1 MMIVTMRAGFGLRK
15 LRPSHPDCREFLKRC
30 QGSREIEEGVSPVV
44 SAEWFLLASIAPQGL
59 VALLLYLPT
68 LATK

>member
-1 MMIVTMRAGFGLRK
+1 MMIVTMRAGLGLRK
-15 LRPSHPDCREFLKRC
+15 LDQVTPDCREFLKRC
-30 QGSREIEEGVSPVV
+30 QGSREIEGGVSPVV
-44 SAEWFLLASIAPQGL
+44 SAEWFLLAANARQGL